1 MSKIDYI
8 SSTKLG
14 QETKH
19 NKKSID
25 KVADILKITALHKAT
40 QTYYT
45 QEQCNL
51 IIDFINNHSPLES
64 FFSKLEIYKSYGYN
78 IKTLTAFR
86 NIVDWDRSRVQ
97 KCIEHLNIKPITTKG
112 QTNYYSDD
120 DFIKFTTF
128 INNKLSELN
137 SLNNYLTKRQICKKL
152 KLNYDKFETLCKKFN
167 ICPIFDWE
175 FGKDAKLYKIEDFE
189 KIKNFKTESEKNSKK
204 MYNFKQLSEIFN
216 KDDKT
221 ISVVVRILDIKFYKS
236 ITREYLIDDD
246 GFLTLQDYFSK
257 TEISGSSYFEKE
269 VTEFVKSIYPN
280 KIIENDRKII
290 KPKELD
296 IYIPNKNVAIECDG
310 LYWHSTEQLTSK
322 GQFIFSSD
330 EKKHYKNKQL
340 IKTLLCEEKG
350 IRLIHIFE
358 DEWNTKKEICKSIL
372 ASSLGIYK
380 QKIFARKCEV
390 KEINLEDWKKFLH
403 ENHIQDY
410 TFAEYRLGL
419 YYKDELVQGIG
430 ITKSNHKQG
439 EIELNRMVTKL
450 NTQVIGGFS
459 KLMNNS
465 IKMWNFSK
473 IYSYISRRLFDG
485 KGYYASNF
493 KIIKI
498 NEPTYFYVKH
508 GQRFPRYN
516 FMKNKIKKMYNM
528 GELSYWNENE
538 TEELIM
544 NKNQFGKLYDCGTIK
559 VVYYK

>member
-1 MSKIDYI
+1 MDYI

-14 QETKH
+14 QETNH

-25 KVADILKITALHKAT
+25 KVADILKIKSLHKNS

-64 FFSKLEIYKSYGYN
+64 FFSKLEIYKSYGCN

-86 NIVDWDRSRVQ
+86 NIVDWDRSRVL
-97 KCIEHLNIKPITTKG
+97 KCIEYLDIKPITTKG

-152 KLNYDKFETLCKKFN
+152 KLHYDKFETLCKKFN

-358 DEWNTKKEICKSIL
+358 DEWNTKKEICKSII

-430 ITKSNHKQG
+430 ISKSNHKQG

-459 KLMNNS
+459 KLMSHS

-493 KIIKI
+493 KIVKI

-516 FMKNKIKKMYNM
+516 FMKNKIKKMYDM

-559 VVYYK
+559 VVYEK

>member
-1 MSKIDYI
+1 MDYI

-14 QETKH
+14 QETNH

-25 KVADILKITALHKAT
+25 KVADILKIKSLHKNS

-86 NIVDWDRSRVQ
+86 NIVDWDRSRVL
-97 KCIEHLNIKPITTKG
+97 KCIEYLDIKPITTKG

-152 KLNYDKFETLCKKFN
+152 KLHYDKFETLCKKFN

-322 GQFIFSSD
+322 GQFMFSSD

-459 KLMNNS
+459 KLMSHS

-493 KIIKI
+493 KIVKT

-516 FMKNKIKKMYNM
+516 FMKNKIKKMYNK

-559 VVYYK
+559 VVYEK

>member
-1 MSKIDYI
+1 MDYI

-14 QETKH
+14 QETNH

-25 KVADILKITALHKAT
+25 KVADILKIKSLHKNS

-45 QEQCNL
+45 KEQCAL
-51 IIDFINNHSPLES
+51 IVKFINEHSPLES
-64 FFSKLEIYKSYGYN
+64 FFNKLEIYNQYGDN
-78 IKTLTAFR
+78 IKTLSAFKK
-86 NIVDWDRSRVQ
+86 IIDWDRTRIL
-97 KCIEHLNIKPITTKG
+97 KCMEYLQIKPITNKG
-112 QTNYYSDD
+112 QTNYYSDN
-120 DFIKFTTF
+120 DFSKFKKF
-128 INNKLSELN
+128 VNDKQIILN

-152 KLNYDKFETLCKKFN
+152 KLHYDKFETLCKKFN

-246 GFLTLQDYFSK
+246 GFLILQDYFSK

-358 DEWNTKKEICKSIL
+358 DEWNTKKEICKSII

-380 QKIFARKCEV
+380 EKIFARKCEV

-430 ITKSNHKQG
+430 ISKSNHKQG

-459 KLMNNS
+459 KLMSHS

-473 IYSYISRRLFDG
+473 IYSYISRTLFDG

-493 KIIKI
+493 KIVKI

-516 FMKNKIKKMYNM
+516 FMKNKIKKMYDM

-544 NKNQFGKLYDCGTIK
+544 NKNQFGRLYDCGTIK
-559 VVYYK
+559 VVYEK

>member
-358 DEWNTKKEICKSIL
+358 DEWNTKKEICKSII

-493 KIIKI
+493 KIVKI

>member
-25 KVADILKITALHKAT
+25 KVADILKISALHKST

-45 QEQCNL
+45 KEQCAL
-51 IIDFINNHSPLES
+51 IVKFINEHSPLES
-64 FFSKLEIYKSYGYN
+64 FFNKLEIYNQYGYD
-78 IKTLTAFR
+78 IKTLAAFR
-86 NIVDWDRSRVQ
+86 NIIDWDRSRVL
-97 KCIEHLNIKPITTKG
+97 KCIEYLDIKPITTKG
-112 QTNYYSDD
+112 QTNYYSDN
-120 DFIKFTTF
+120 DFSKFKKF
-128 INNKLSELN
+128 VNDKQMILN

-167 ICPIFDWE
+167 IYPIFDWE
-175 FGKDAKLYKIEDFE
+175 FGRDAKLYKIEDFK

-322 GQFIFSSD
+322 GQFMFSSD

-358 DEWNTKKEICKSIL
+358 DEWNTKKEICKSII

-493 KIIKI
+493 KIVKI

-516 FMKNKIKKMYNM
+516 FMKNKIKKMYDM

-544 NKNQFGKLYDCGTIK
+544 NKNQFGRLYDCGTIK
-559 VVYYK
+559 VVYHK

>member
-1 MSKIDYI
+1 MDYI

-25 KVADILKITALHKAT
+25 KVADILKISALRKAT

-152 KLNYDKFETLCKKFN
+152 KLHYDKFETLCKKFN

-246 GFLTLQDYFSK
+246 GFLILQDYFSK

-459 KLMNNS
+459 KLMSHS

-493 KIIKI
+493 KIVKT

-516 FMKNKIKKMYNM
+516 FMKNKIKKMYDM

>member
-25 KVADILKITALHKAT
+25 KVADILKISALHKAT

-358 DEWNTKKEICKSIL
+358 DEWNTKKEICKSII

-493 KIIKI
+493 KIVKI

-516 FMKNKIKKMYNM
+516 FMKNKIKKMYDM

>member
-64 FFSKLEIYKSYGYN
+64 FFSKLEIYKSYGCN

-86 NIVDWDRSRVQ
+86 NIVDWDRSRVL
-97 KCIEHLNIKPITTKG
+97 KCIEYLDIKPITTKG

-137 SLNNYLTKRQICKKL
+137 SLNNYITKRQICKKL
-152 KLNYDKFETLCKKFN
+152 KLHYDKFETLCRKFN
-167 ICPIFDWE
+167 ITPIFDWG
-175 FGKDAKLYKIEDFE
+175 FGKDSKLYSNESFNFLFNLIEE
-189 KIKNFKTESEKNSKK
+189 NKK
-204 MYNFKQLSEIFN
+204 QSEIKYTITELSKIFQ
-216 KDDKT
+216 KT
-221 ISVVVRILDIKFYKS
+221 DSCIAKVIEKLNIPYFES
-236 ITREYLIDDD
+236 ITREYLIDDKS
-246 GFLTLQDYFSK
+246 FLILQDYFSK

-269 VTEFVKSIYPN
+269 ICEFVKSIYSN
-280 KIIENDRKII
+280 EIVENDRKII
-290 KPKELD
+290 YPKELD
-296 IYIPNKNVAIECDG
+296 IYIPDKNVAIECDG

-322 GQFIFSSD
+322 GQFMFSSD

-419 YYKDELVQGIG
+419 YYKDELVQSIG
-430 ITKSNHKQG
+430 IKYNGLNKTY
-439 EIELNRMVTKL
+439 ELNRMATKL
-450 NTQVIGGFS
+450 NTQVVGGFS
-459 KLMNNS
+459 KLIKYSVNQFNIKEMTSYVFKSWFNGNS
-465 IKMWNFSK
+465 YEICGFK
-473 IYSYISRRLFDG
+473 FD
-485 KGYYASNF
+485 K
-493 KIIKI
+493 
-498 NEPTYFYVKH
+498 ECPPTYWYIVN
-508 GQRFPRYN
+508 G
-516 FMKNKIKKMYNM
+516 MKVNRMNYQKKYIKEKFNKGKLKYYSDSDSEFDNMAKNGISWIWDSGKIKLK
-528 GELSYWNENE
+528 
-538 TEELIM
+538 
-544 NKNQFGKLYDCGTIK
+544 
-559 VVYYK
+559 YKI

>member
-1 MSKIDYI
+1 MKKNKKQSEIKYTITELSKIFQKTDSCI
-8 SSTKLG
+8 A
-14 QETKH
+14 
-19 NKKSID
+19 
-25 KVADILKITALHKAT
+25 KV
-40 QTYYT
+40 
-45 QEQCNL
+45 
-51 IIDFINNHSPLES
+51 
-64 FFSKLEIYKSYGYN
+64 
-78 IKTLTAFR
+78 
-86 NIVDWDRSRVQ
+86 
-97 KCIEHLNIKPITTKG
+97 IEKLNIP
-112 QTNYYSDD
+112 Y
-120 DFIKFTTF
+120 
-128 INNKLSELN
+128 
-137 SLNNYLTKRQICKKL
+137 
-152 KLNYDKFETLCKKFN
+152 FE
-167 ICPIFDWE
+167 
-175 FGKDAKLYKIEDFE
+175 
-189 KIKNFKTESEKNSKK
+189 
-204 MYNFKQLSEIFN
+204 
-216 KDDKT
+216 
-221 ISVVVRILDIKFYKS
+221 S
-236 ITREYLIDDD
+236 ITRGYLIDDKS
-246 GFLTLQDYFSK
+246 FLILQDYFSK

-269 VTEFVKSIYPN
+269 ICEFVKSIYSN
-280 KIIENDRKII
+280 EIVENDRKII
-290 KPKELD
+290 YPKELD

-322 GQFIFSSD
+322 GQFMFSFD

-459 KLMNNS
+459 KLMSHS

-493 KIIKI
+493 KIVKI

-516 FMKNKIKKMYNM
+516 FMKNKIKKMYDM

-559 VVYYK
+559 VVYEK

>member
-97 KCIEHLNIKPITTKG
+97 KCVEHLNIKPITTKG

-221 ISVVVRILDIKFYKS
+221 ISAVIRILDIKFYKS

-246 GFLTLQDYFSK
+246 GFLILQDYFSK

-419 YYKDELVQGIG
+419 YYKNELVQGIG

-459 KLMNNS
+459 KLMSHS

-493 KIIKI
+493 KIVKI

-516 FMKNKIKKMYNM
+516 FMKNKIKKMYDI